1 MAHSCNPSYLGGRD
15 QEDRSSKP
23 ARANSSVRPCLEK
36 NHHKTSAGGVAQGI
50 SSEFKP
56 QNCKR
61 KKHYHK

>member
-1 MAHSCNPSYLGGRD
+1 
-15 QEDRSSKP
+15 
-23 ARANSSVRPCLEK
+23 VRPCLEK